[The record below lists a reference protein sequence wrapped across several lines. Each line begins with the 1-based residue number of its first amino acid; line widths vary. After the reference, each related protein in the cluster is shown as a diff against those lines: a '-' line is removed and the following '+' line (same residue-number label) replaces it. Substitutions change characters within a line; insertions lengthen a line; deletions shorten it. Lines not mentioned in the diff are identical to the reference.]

1 MVHNVIIERTK
12 VTFTFMFDNGESTIV
27 FKERYLVLEQNR
39 WNFEI
44 QDLTN
49 YFTKHGIEG
58 CYLGKRKAF
67 GLKYDI
73 WDLSKVFPNVMF
85 QDNSEIL
92 DKYKEF

>member
-1 MVHNVIIERTK
+1 MVHDVNVEK
-12 VTFTFMFDNGESTIV
+12 NQVTFTLMFYNGKSTIV
-27 FKERYLVLEQNR
+27 LKKRYLVLKQDR

-49 YFTKHGIEG
+49 YFIKHGVKG
-58 CYLGKRKAF
+58 CYLGERRAF
-67 GLKYDI
+67 GIKYDI

-85 QDNSEIL
+85 QYNREIL